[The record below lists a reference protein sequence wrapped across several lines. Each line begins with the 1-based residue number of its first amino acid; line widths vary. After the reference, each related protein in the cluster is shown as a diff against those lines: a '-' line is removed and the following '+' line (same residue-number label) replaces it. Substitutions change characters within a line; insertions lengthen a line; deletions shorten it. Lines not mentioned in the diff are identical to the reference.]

1 MAVRKTLQRELL
13 SPSYRPSASA
23 EAGMFEQQASGM
35 SQLASSLN
43 QMSKFFYK
51 EMETREVE
59 EGEMYGAANPI
70 TLEQLANARKTGED
84 VLKNYGYG
92 AKGRAARSAALEGL
106 ILDVET
112 TALQQFTD
120 IDVKSKQDKVSI
132 EEYADRLD
140 SAVNSYTNMIKKF
153 PEVQTKVKASL
164 SVTANGYLKNYA
176 TDVAKIQEQND
187 KRVYTEAVF
196 TRYEKLGADIS
207 AVLDSGGS
215 LADLYNK
222 IRRDISD
229 AAYVTNISPSVF
241 KKDLETSRDKFT
253 NYLFKTGFDEAF
265 RNDKAS
271 DDALVLLSNNKTDNE
286 RINKIYNFLQ
296 ADEKKQFIKHLI
308 DQEELNIKAQ
318 DDEIK
323 LYNKQNDRI
332 EKNFNTAIIEENY
345 DLAEQLLSQLPIDK
359 QNTLQT
365 ILAKRGPDIHPQI
378 LNEEQRVKS
387 NDLFLKAT
395 RGSLT
400 SKELLDNREN
410 ILYED
415 YQTLAKEIVKNQ
427 DTEFKNKTKYF
438 TQSYKFDVDLRDL
451 TDIEKND
458 RQLAIDLVSDLYD
471 DYVTTKAL
479 GKTFDIS
486 VELRK
491 REKEQI
497 TNVRNQANQKLLGQ
511 KDRYLKEI
519 SYMKYGGPEFGV
531 PKKMLTLEEALQYIT
546 FITEQ
551 GLDKAAQRNKNISK
565 LKVPGIE
572 KNLKAIREIE
582 NK

>member
-1 MAVRKTLQRELL
+1 MATRRTLQRQFF
-13 SPSYRPSASA
+13 SPSYSPSASA
-23 EAGMFEQQASGM
+23 EAGVFEQQASGM
-35 SQLASSLN
+35 TQLANSLN
-43 QMSKFFYK
+43 QMSNFFYK
-51 EMETREVE
+51 EMETRAVE

-120 IDVKSKQDKVSI
+120 IDVKSKQDKISI
-132 EEYADRLD
+132 EEYADRFD
-140 SAVNSYTNMIKKF
+140 SAVNGYTDMIKKF

-187 KRVYTEAVF
+187 KRVYTEVVF
-196 TRYEKLGADIS
+196 TRYEKTGADIS

-215 LADLYNK
+215 LVDLYNK

-229 AAYVTNISPSVF
+229 AAYVFNISPSVF
-241 KKDLETSRDKFT
+241 KKDLDTSREKFT
-253 NYLFKTGFDEAF
+253 DYLFKAGFDEAF

-271 DDALVLLSNNKTDNE
+271 DDALALLSNNKTDNE

-308 DQEELNIKAQ
+308 DQEDLNLKAQ

-332 EKNFNTAIIEENY
+332 EKDFNTAVIEENY
-345 DLAEQLLSQLPIDK
+345 DVAEQLLSQLPIDK

-365 ILAKRGPDIHPQI
+365 ILAKRGPDIHPLI

-387 NDLFLKAT
+387 DDLFLKAT

-415 YQTLAKEIVKNQ
+415 YRTLAKEIVKNQ

-471 DYVTTKAL
+471 DYVTAKAL

-497 TNVRNQANQKLLGQ
+497 TSVRNQANQKLLGQ

-531 PKKMLTLEEALQYIT
+531 PKKMLSLQEALQYIAS
-546 FITEQ
+546 ITQQ
-551 GLDKAAQRNKNISK
+551 GLQEAAKRNKNISPNS
-565 LKVPGIE
+565 VPNIE

>member
-1 MAVRKTLQRELL
+1 
-13 SPSYRPSASA
+13 
-23 EAGMFEQQASGM
+23 
-35 SQLASSLN
+35 
-43 QMSKFFYK
+43 MSKFFYK
-51 EMETREVE
+51 EMETRVVE

>member
-1 MAVRKTLQRELL
+1 MAVRKKLQRQLL
-13 SPSYRPSASA
+13 SPSYSPSASA

-51 EMETREVE
+51 EMETRVVE

>member
-51 EMETREVE
+51 EMETRVVE

-565 LKVPGIE
+565 LKVPCIE

-582 NK
+582 KK

>member
-1 MAVRKTLQRELL
+1 MATRRTLQRQFF
-13 SPSYRPSASA
+13 SPSYDPSASA

-43 QMSKFFYK
+43 QMSNFFYK
-51 EMETREVE
+51 EMETRAVE

-140 SAVNSYTNMIKKF
+140 SAVNGYTDMIKKF

-187 KRVYTEAVF
+187 KRLYTEAVF

-222 IRRDISD
+222 TRRDISD
-229 AAYVTNISPSVF
+229 AAYVTYISPSVF
-241 KKDLETSRDKFT
+241 KKDLDTSREKFT
-253 NYLFKTGFDEAF
+253 DYLFKAGFDEAF

-271 DDALVLLSNNKTDNE
+271 DDALALLSNNKTDNE

-296 ADEKKQFIKHLI
+296 ADEKEQFIKHLI

-332 EKNFNTAIIEENY
+332 EKDFNTAIIQENY
-345 DLAEQLLSQLPIDK
+345 DVAEQLLSQLPIDK

-365 ILAKRGPDIHPQI
+365 ILAKRGPDIHPLI

-387 NDLFLKAT
+387 DDLFLKAT

-410 ILYED
+410 ILYAD
-415 YQTLAKEIVKNQ
+415 YQTLAKEIARNE

-438 TQSYKFDVDLRDL
+438 EQSYKINLDTRGL
-451 TDIEKND
+451 TEIEKND
-458 RQLAIDLVSDLYD
+458 RELANELLRGLYD
-471 DYVTTKAL
+471 DYLKAK
-479 GKTFDIS
+479 GRGEDFDIS
-486 VELRK
+486 AEIRK
-491 REKEQI
+491 REKLQI
-497 TNVRNQANQKLLGQ
+497 IEFRDKANQNLLGQ

-519 SYMKYGGPEFGV
+519 SFMKYGGEREN
-531 PKKMLTLEEALQYIT
+531 PKKMLSLQDALQYIE
-546 FITEQ
+546 FITQQ
-551 GLDKAAQRNKNISK
+551 GLSTAAERNKNIVPDTVTNIEKK
-565 LKVPGIE
+565 LKKIQ
-572 KNLKAIREIE
+572 EIE

>member
-1 MAVRKTLQRELL
+1 MATRRTLQRQFF
-13 SPSYRPSASA
+13 SPSYSPSASA

-35 SQLASSLN
+35 TQLADSLN
-43 QMSKFFYK
+43 QMSNFFYK
-51 EMETREVE
+51 EMETRAVE

-140 SAVNSYTNMIKKF
+140 SAVNGYTDMIKKF

-164 SVTANGYLKNYA
+164 GVTANGYLKNYA
-176 TDVAKIQEQND
+176 TDVAKIQEEND

-222 IRRDISD
+222 TRRDISD

-253 NYLFKTGFDEAF
+253 NYLFKAGFDEAF

-271 DDALVLLSNNKTDNE
+271 DDALALLSNNKTDNE

-296 ADEKKQFIKHLI
+296 AEEKKQFIKHLI
-308 DQEELNIKAQ
+308 DQEDLNIKAQ

-332 EKNFNTAIIEENY
+332 EKDFNTAIIQENY
-345 DLAEQLLSQLPIDK
+345 DVAEQLLSQLPIDK

-365 ILAKRGPDIHPQI
+365 ILAKRGPDIHPLI

-387 NDLFLKAT
+387 DDLFLKST

-451 TDIEKND
+451 TEIEKND

-471 DYVTTKAL
+471 DYVAAKAL

-497 TNVRNQANQKLLGQ
+497 TSVRNEANQKLLGQ

-531 PKKMLTLEEALQYIT
+531 PKKMLSLQEALQYIE
-546 FITEQ
+546 FITQQ
-551 GLDKAAQRNKNISK
+551 GLKQAAKRNKNI
-565 LKVPGIE
+565 VPNSVPNIE

>member
-1 MAVRKTLQRELL
+1 MATRRTLQRQLL
-13 SPSYRPSASA
+13 SPSYSPSASA
-23 EAGMFEQQASGM
+23 EAGVFEQQASGM
-35 SQLASSLN
+35 TQLANSLN
-43 QMSKFFYK
+43 QMSNFFYK
-51 EMETREVE
+51 EMETRAVE

-70 TLEQLANARKTGED
+70 TLEQLSNSRKTGED

-112 TALQQFTD
+112 TALQQFTN

-140 SAVNSYTNMIKKF
+140 SAVNGYTDMIKKF

-222 IRRDISD
+222 TRRDISD

-253 NYLFKTGFDEAF
+253 NYLFKAGFDEAF

-271 DDALVLLSNNKTDNE
+271 DDALALLSNNKTDNE

-296 ADEKKQFIKHLI
+296 AEEKKQFIKHLI

-332 EKNFNTAIIEENY
+332 EKDFNTAIIQENY
-345 DLAEQLLSQLPIDK
+345 DVAEQLLSQLPIDK

-387 NDLFLKAT
+387 DDLFLKAT

-410 ILYED
+410 ILYAD

-471 DYVTTKAL
+471 DYVTAKAL

-497 TNVRNQANQKLLGQ
+497 TNVRNEANQKLLGQ

-531 PKKMLTLEEALQYIT
+531 PKKMLSLQEALQFIASIT
-546 FITEQ
+546 QQ
-551 GLDKAAQRNKNISK
+551 GLQTAADRNKNISPNT
-565 LKVPGIE
+565 VPDIE
-572 KNLKAIREIE
+572 KKLKAIREIE

>member
-1 MAVRKTLQRELL
+1 MAVRKTLQRQLL

-43 QMSKFFYK
+43 QMSNFFYK
-51 EMETREVE
+51 EMETRAVE

-140 SAVNSYTNMIKKF
+140 SAVNGYTDMIKKF

-187 KRVYTEAVF
+187 KRLYTEAVF

-222 IRRDISD
+222 TRRDISD

-241 KKDLETSRDKFT
+241 KKDLENSRDKFT
-253 NYLFKTGFDEAF
+253 NYLFKAGFDEAF

-271 DDALVLLSNNKTDNE
+271 DDALALLSNNKTDNE

-308 DQEELNIKAQ
+308 DQEDLNLKAQ

-323 LYNKQNDRI
+323 LYKKQNDRI
-332 EKNFNTAIIEENY
+332 EKNFNTAIIQENY
-345 DLAEQLLSQLPIDK
+345 DVAEQLLSQLPIDK

-410 ILYED
+410 ILYGD
-415 YQTLAKEIVKNQ
+415 YQTLAKEIAKNE

-438 TQSYKFDVDLRDL
+438 SQSYKVNLDTRGL
-451 TDIEKND
+451 TEIEKND
-458 RQLAIDLVSDLYD
+458 RELANELLRGLYD
-471 DYVTTKAL
+471 DYLKAK
-479 GKTFDIS
+479 GRGEDFDIS
-486 VELRK
+486 AEIRK
-491 REKEQI
+491 REKLQI
-497 TNVRNQANQKLLGQ
+497 IEFRDKANQNLLGQ

-519 SYMKYGGPEFGV
+519 SFMKYGGERQN
-531 PKKMLTLEEALQYIT
+531 PKKMLSLQDALQYIE
-546 FITEQ
+546 FITQQ
-551 GLDKAAQRNKNISK
+551 GLSTAAERNKNIVPDIVTNIEEK
-565 LKVPGIE
+565 LKKIQ
-572 KNLKAIREIE
+572 EIE

>member
-1 MAVRKTLQRELL
+1 MATRRTLQRQLL
-13 SPSYRPSASA
+13 SPSYSPSASA

-43 QMSKFFYK
+43 QMSNFFYK
-51 EMETREVE
+51 EMETRAIE

-140 SAVNSYTNMIKKF
+140 SAVNGYTDMIKKF

-187 KRVYTEAVF
+187 KRLYTEAVF

-222 IRRDISD
+222 TRRDISD

-253 NYLFKTGFDEAF
+253 NYLFKAGFDEAF

-271 DDALVLLSNNKTDNE
+271 DDALALLSNNKTDNE

-332 EKNFNTAIIEENY
+332 EKDFNTAVIEENY
-345 DLAEQLLSQLPIDK
+345 DVAEQLLSQLPIDK

-365 ILAKRGPDIHPQI
+365 ILAKRGPDIHPLI

-387 NDLFLKAT
+387 DDLFLKAT

-471 DYVTTKAL
+471 DYVAAKAL

-519 SYMKYGGPEFGV
+519 SYMKYGGEFGN
-531 PKKMLTLEEALQYIT
+531 PKQMLTLEEALQYIT

-572 KNLKAIREIE
+572 KKLKEIQEIE

>member
-1 MAVRKTLQRELL
+1 MATRRTLQRQFF
-13 SPSYRPSASA
+13 SPSYDPSASA

-43 QMSKFFYK
+43 QMSNFFYK
-51 EMETREVE
+51 EMETRAVE

-140 SAVNSYTNMIKKF
+140 SAVNGYTDMIKKF

-187 KRVYTEAVF
+187 KRLYTEAVF

-222 IRRDISD
+222 TRRDISD

-241 KKDLETSRDKFT
+241 KKDLDTSREKFT
-253 NYLFKTGFDEAF
+253 DYLFKAGFDEAF

-271 DDALVLLSNNKTDNE
+271 DDALALLSNNKTDNE

-296 ADEKKQFIKHLI
+296 ADEKEQFIKHLI

-332 EKNFNTAIIEENY
+332 EKDFNTAIIQENY
-345 DLAEQLLSQLPIDK
+345 DVAEQLLSQLPIDK

-365 ILAKRGPDIHPQI
+365 ILAKRGPDIHPLI

-387 NDLFLKAT
+387 DDLFLKAT

-410 ILYED
+410 ILYAD
-415 YQTLAKEIVKNQ
+415 YQTLAKEIARNE

-438 TQSYKFDVDLRDL
+438 EQSYKINLDTRGL
-451 TDIEKND
+451 TEIEKND
-458 RQLAIDLVSDLYD
+458 RELANELLRGLYD
-471 DYVTTKAL
+471 DYLKAK
-479 GKTFDIS
+479 GRGEDFDIS
-486 VELRK
+486 AEIRK
-491 REKEQI
+491 REKLQI
-497 TNVRNQANQKLLGQ
+497 IEFRDKANQNLLGQ

-519 SYMKYGGPEFGV
+519 SFMKYGGEREN
-531 PKKMLTLEEALQYIT
+531 PKKMLSLQDALQYIE
-546 FITEQ
+546 FITQQ
-551 GLDKAAQRNKNISK
+551 GLSTAAERNKNIVPDTVTNIEKK
-565 LKVPGIE
+565 LKKIQ
-572 KNLKAIREIE
+572 EIE

>member
-1 MAVRKTLQRELL
+1 MAIKKTYQRQLL
-13 SPSYRPSASA
+13 SPKYRPNATA
-23 EAGMFEQQASGM
+23 EAGVFEQQASGM

-43 QMSKFFYK
+43 KMSNFFYK
-51 EMETREVE
+51 EMETRAVE

-70 TLEQLANARKTGED
+70 TLEQLSNSRKTGED

-112 TALQQFTD
+112 TALQQFTN

-140 SAVNSYTNMIKKF
+140 SAVNGYTDMIKKF

-222 IRRDISD
+222 TRRDISD

-241 KKDLETSRDKFT
+241 KKDLDTSRDKFT
-253 NYLFKTGFDEAF
+253 DYLFKAGFDEAF

-271 DDALVLLSNNKTDNE
+271 DDALALLSNNKTDNE

-332 EKNFNTAIIEENY
+332 EKDFNTAIIQENY
-345 DLAEQLLSQLPIDK
+345 DVAEQLLSQLPIDK

-387 NDLFLKAT
+387 DDLFLKAT

-410 ILYED
+410 ILYAD

-471 DYVTTKAL
+471 DYVAAKAL

-497 TNVRNQANQKLLGQ
+497 TNVRNEANQKLLGQ

-565 LKVPGIE
+565 LKVPNIE

>member
-51 EMETREVE
+51 EMETRVVE